1 MKKILSILAL
11 SVLAIGAKAQV
22 LEQVKYKHQADVI
35 VRFVY
40 NKYQADAVVYEGYK
54 YEARKQAGVW
64 HYSNNDP
71 YRVKIYVTEYAHEA
85 DINVFVAL
93 NKWEVKTDG
102 YYNELFYKNKN

>member
-40 NKYQADAVVYEGYK
+40 YKYQADAVVYEGKK
-54 YEARKQAGVW
+54 YEARQQQGVW
-64 HYSNNDP
+64 YYDNKDP
-71 YRVKIYVTEYAHEA
+71 YRLKIYVTEYAHEA
-85 DINVFVAL
+85 DINIFVAL
-93 NKWEVKTDG
+93 KKWEVEVDG
-102 YYNELFYKNKN
+102 YYNDLFKR

>member
-40 NKYQADAVVYEGYK
+40 YKYQADAVVYEGK
-54 YEARKQAGVW
+54 RYEARQQQGIWYYDNK
-64 HYSNNDP
+64 DP
-71 YRVKIYVTEYAHEA
+71 YRLKIYVTEYAHEA

-93 NKWEVKTDG
+93 KKWEVEVDG
-102 YYNELFYKNKN
+102 YYNDLFKR